1 MLRQDFVDK
10 ILVGMTEWPVA
21 NVVEQ
26 SCQFH
31 TQDVFL
37 GCPQIGLS
45 CHDATRESF
54 GQMGD
59 AQGMF
64 KATVGAIHVDIIGRG
79 QLLDLTQALHGP
91 RIHQCF
97 CDGTNLNAGMND
109 IVGSIRLGCQVFTA
123 SVVGVVVVAGLG

>member
-1 MLRQDFVDK
+1 MR
-10 ILVGMTEWPVA
+10 ERSVA
-21 NVVEQ
+21 EIVTQ
-26 SCQFH
+26 TGQFH
-31 TQDVFL
+31 AQHVFL
-37 GCPQIGLS
+37 VCAQIGLS
-45 CHDATRESF
+45 CHDATRKSF

-109 IVGSIRLGCQVFTA
+109 IVGSIRLGCQIFAA
-123 SVVGVVVVAGLG
+123 SVVGVVVAVAAGLG